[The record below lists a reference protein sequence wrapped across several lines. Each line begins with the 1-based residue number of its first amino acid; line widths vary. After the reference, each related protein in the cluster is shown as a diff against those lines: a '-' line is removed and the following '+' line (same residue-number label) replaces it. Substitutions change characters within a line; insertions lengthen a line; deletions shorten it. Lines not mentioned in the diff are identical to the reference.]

1 MDIEFVCIEA
11 GRKLFRVRRQGEE
24 IFVGTEGE
32 CRRFLQ
38 IHARKV
44 AADQENDLRAQR
56 QPPFVVRTYRR
67 SKMA

>member
-1 MDIEFVCIEA
+1 MEIEFRCIEA
-11 GRKLFRVRRQGEE
+11 GRKLFSIRRQGEE

-32 CRRFLQ
+32 CRRFLE
-38 IHARKV
+38 IHTRKV
-44 AADQENDLRAQR
+44 LEERENDLKVQR